1 MKRKRSVE
9 IFSAGCP
16 ACAETVELV
25 HRLACP
31 SCEITVA
38 DMHQSDVASR
48 AKALGIRSLPAI
60 VIDGQ
65 VAACCAGT
73 GIDEGSL
80 RSSGVG
86 QPLP

>member
-1 MKRKRSVE
+1 MKTKRSVE

-38 DMHQSDVASR
+38 NMHQSDVASR
-48 AKALGIRSLPAI
+48 AKALGIRSLPAV
-60 VIDGQ
+60 VIDGRL
-65 VAACCAGT
+65 ADCCSGT
-73 GIDEGSL
+73 GIDANSL

-86 QPLP
+86 QPLL